1 MSETTTVPHSVK
13 LLGLVANTTVPATAE
28 QYDKLAGAGECVSK
42 AVQSDM
48 YRGWAGTVRA
58 TFCKLA
64 AAATGIA
71 RRVTGTKQTGEGDK
85 VKEVNVYETEQSY
98 LNFLIASGK
107 TPAEL
112 QPLMDEAA
120 ATLPFCDWLVEEPSA
135 AGSAGGGRISKG
147 DLETAT
153 KILARWESGAVNE
166 RTGVAFTPASF
177 LAGLESR
184 LTDPTLPESPTVED
198 VARLVAQ
205 FRKAQDI
212 ANEIG

>member
-58 TFCKLA
+58 KFCKLA
-64 AAATGIA
+64 EAATGIA
-71 RRVTGTKQTGEGDK
+71 RRVTGTKTTGEGDK
-85 VKEVNVYETEQSY
+85 AKEVNVYETEQSY
-98 LNFLIASGK
+98 SNYLVASGK

-112 QPLMDEAA
+112 QPFMDEAA
-120 ATLPFCDWLVEEPSA
+120 ASLPFCDWLVEEPSV
-135 AGSAGGGRISKG
+135 AGSAGGRIAKG
-147 DLETAT
+147 DLDNAE
-153 KILARWESGAVNE
+153 KIMARWTSGEVNP
-166 RTGVAFTPASF
+166 RTGQPFTPASF